1 MNPVNALG
9 TSPGRPSMNT
19 KRPAWR
25 PVLQRTLSSPQPSSK
40 HQLFL
45 RHYQER
51 RIWVMAASEYRFT
64 QSAPVLR
71 ELSRTTLLSSPPP
84 LVTGSSEY
92 TENVKPFEFI
102 DESLSLLGHLQ
113 KAQDNLIRREFEQQR
128 DLITG
133 RFEREQYDA
142 GRRDQT
148 IYQNFAKI
156 QGQLEN
162 FKQNVRQRFE
172 EVGQRFE
179 EVGQRFEEVGQ
190 RFEEVGQRFEEVG
203 QRFEEVG
210 QRFDRVETELD
221 NFREEVGQR
230 FDEMNARMF
239 NSLSYRP
246 HHQIH
251 PVALLKNRRL
261 QKPDVKS
268 FPTDIKKFWRLQA
281 RENGRSQHF

>member
-1 MNPVNALG
+1 
-9 TSPGRPSMNT
+9 
-19 KRPAWR
+19 
-25 PVLQRTLSSPQPSSK
+25 
-40 HQLFL
+40 
-45 RHYQER
+45 
-51 RIWVMAASEYRFT
+51 MATSEYRFT

-71 ELSRTTLLSSPPP
+71 ELSRTTLLSPPPP

-128 DLITG
+128 DWITG
-133 RFEREQYDA
+133 KFEREQYDA

-162 FKQNVRQRFE
+162 FKQNVR
-172 EVGQRFE
+172 
-179 EVGQRFEEVGQ
+179 
-190 RFEEVGQRFEEVG
+190 

-268 FPTDIKKFWRLQA
+268 FGGDGF
-281 RENGRSQHF
+281 

>member
-1 MNPVNALG
+1 
-9 TSPGRPSMNT
+9 
-19 KRPAWR
+19 
-25 PVLQRTLSSPQPSSK
+25 
-40 HQLFL
+40 
-45 RHYQER
+45 
-51 RIWVMAASEYRFT
+51 MATSEYRFT
-64 QSAPVLR
+64 QSAQILR
-71 ELSRTTLLSSPPP
+71 ELARTTPRPPPPP
-84 LVTGSSEY
+84 LVTGSSEH

-113 KAQDNLIRREFEQQR
+113 KAQDSLIRREFEQQR
-128 DLITG
+128 DLITDKFG
-133 RFEREQYDA
+133 REQYDA
-142 GRRDQT
+142 GQRDQT
-148 IYQNFAKI
+148 IYQNFTKI

-162 FKQNVRQRFE
+162 FKQNVR
-172 EVGQRFE
+172 
-179 EVGQRFEEVGQ
+179 QRFEEVGQ

-230 FDEMNARMF
+230 FDEMQARMF
-239 NSLSYRP
+239 NALSYRP

-268 FPTDIKKFWRLQA
+268 FPTDIRKFWKLQA
-281 RENGRSQHF
+281 RENGRSNSSDRLCDFSLTLAQLLSGSICFNSTPLRDTKTGIQRMQLVPTL

>member
-1 MNPVNALG
+1 
-9 TSPGRPSMNT
+9 
-19 KRPAWR
+19 
-25 PVLQRTLSSPQPSSK
+25 
-40 HQLFL
+40 
-45 RHYQER
+45 
-51 RIWVMAASEYRFT
+51 MATSEYRFT

-71 ELSRTTLLSSPPP
+71 ELSRTTLLSPSP

-128 DLITG
+128 DWITG
-133 RFEREQYDA
+133 KFEREQYDA

-148 IYQNFAKI
+148 IYQNFTKI

-162 FKQNVRQRFE
+162 FKQNVR
-172 EVGQRFE
+172 
-179 EVGQRFEEVGQ
+179 Q

-261 QKPDVKS
+261 QKPDAKS
-268 FPTDIKKFWRLQA
+268 FPTDVKKFWRLQA
-281 RENGRSQHF
+281 RENGRSNSSDRLSDFSLTLAQLISGSICCSSTPLRNTNTGIQRLKHPTLTQVILQQKA

>member
-1 MNPVNALG
+1 M
-9 TSPGRPSMNT
+9 
-19 KRPAWR
+19 
-25 PVLQRTLSSPQPSSK
+25 
-40 HQLFL
+40 
-45 RHYQER
+45 
-51 RIWVMAASEYRFT
+51 
-64 QSAPVLR
+64 
-71 ELSRTTLLSSPPP
+71 
-84 LVTGSSEY
+84 
-92 TENVKPFEFI
+92 
-102 DESLSLLGHLQ
+102 

-133 RFEREQYDA
+133 KFEREQYDA

-148 IYQNFAKI
+148 IHQNFTKI

-162 FKQNVRQRFE
+162 FKQNVR
-172 EVGQRFE
+172 
-179 EVGQRFEEVGQ
+179 Q

-230 FDEMNARMF
+230 FDEMKARMF

-268 FPTDIKKFWRLQA
+268 FPTDIKKFWKLQA
-281 RENGRSQHF
+281 RENGRSNNSDRLSDFSLTLAQLLSGSICFSSTPLRDTNTGIQRLKYPTPTQVILQQKA

>member
-1 MNPVNALG
+1 
-9 TSPGRPSMNT
+9 
-19 KRPAWR
+19 
-25 PVLQRTLSSPQPSSK
+25 
-40 HQLFL
+40 
-45 RHYQER
+45 
-51 RIWVMAASEYRFT
+51 MATSEYRFT

-71 ELSRTTLLSSPPP
+71 ELSRTTLLSPPPP
-84 LVTGSSEY
+84 LVTSSSEY
-92 TENVKPFEFI
+92 TESVKPFEFI

-128 DLITG
+128 DWITG
-133 RFEREQYDA
+133 KFEREQYDA

-148 IYQNFAKI
+148 IYQNFTKI

-162 FKQNVRQRFE
+162 FKQNVR
-172 EVGQRFE
+172 
-179 EVGQRFEEVGQ
+179 QRFEEVGQ

-261 QKPDVKS
+261 QKPDAKS
-268 FPTDIKKFWRLQA
+268 FPTDVKKFWRLQA
-281 RENGRSQHF
+281 RENGRSNSSDRLSDFSLTLAQLISGSICCSSTPLRNTNAGIQRLKHPTLTQVILQQKA

>member
-1 MNPVNALG
+1 
-9 TSPGRPSMNT
+9 
-19 KRPAWR
+19 
-25 PVLQRTLSSPQPSSK
+25 
-40 HQLFL
+40 
-45 RHYQER
+45 
-51 RIWVMAASEYRFT
+51 MATSEYHFT

-71 ELSRTTLLSSPPP
+71 ELSRTTLLSPPPP

-172 EVGQRFE
+172 EVGQRF
-179 EVGQRFEEVGQ
+179 
-190 RFEEVGQRFEEVG
+190 
-203 QRFEEVG
+203 
-210 QRFDRVETELD
+210 DRVETELD

-261 QKPDVKS
+261 QKPDTKS
-268 FPTDIKKFWRLQA
+268 FPTDVKKFWRLQA
-281 RENGRSQHF
+281 RENGRSNTF

>member
-1 MNPVNALG
+1 
-9 TSPGRPSMNT
+9 
-19 KRPAWR
+19 
-25 PVLQRTLSSPQPSSK
+25 
-40 HQLFL
+40 
-45 RHYQER
+45 
-51 RIWVMAASEYRFT
+51 MATSEYRFT
-64 QSAPVLR
+64 QSVPVLR
-71 ELSRTTLLSSPPP
+71 ELSRTTLLSPPPP

-128 DLITG
+128 DWITG
-133 RFEREQYDA
+133 KFEREQYDA

-172 EVGQRFE
+172 EVGQSFEEVGQSFE
-179 EVGQRFEEVGQ
+179 EVGQRFEEVG
-190 RFEEVGQRFEEVG
+190 E
-203 QRFEEVG
+203 
-210 QRFDRVETELD
+210 RFDRVETELD

-261 QKPDVKS
+261 QKPDAKS

-281 RENGRSQHF
+281 RENGRSNSSDRLGDFSLTLAQLISGSICFSSTRLRNTNAGIQRLRHLTLTQVLPQQKASLSKMQLVPIL

>member
-1 MNPVNALG
+1 
-9 TSPGRPSMNT
+9 
-19 KRPAWR
+19 
-25 PVLQRTLSSPQPSSK
+25 
-40 HQLFL
+40 
-45 RHYQER
+45 
-51 RIWVMAASEYRFT
+51 MATSEYRFT
-64 QSAPVLR
+64 RSAPVLR
-71 ELSRTTLLSSPPP
+71 ELARTTPQPPP
-84 LVTGSSEY
+84 PPPVTGSSEY

-113 KAQDNLIRREFEQQR
+113 KAQDNLIRREFKQQH

-133 RFEREQYDA
+133 KFEQEQYDA
-142 GRRDQT
+142 GRRDQS
-148 IYQNFAKI
+148 IYQNFTKI

-162 FKQNVRQRFE
+162 FKQNVR
-172 EVGQRFE
+172 
-179 EVGQRFEEVGQ
+179 
-190 RFEEVGQRFEEVG
+190 

-230 FDEMNARMF
+230 FDEMKARMF

-268 FPTDIKKFWRLQA
+268 FPTDVKKFWKLQA
-281 RENGRSQHF
+281 RENGRSNSSDRLSDFSLTLAQLLSGSICFSSTPLRDTNTGI